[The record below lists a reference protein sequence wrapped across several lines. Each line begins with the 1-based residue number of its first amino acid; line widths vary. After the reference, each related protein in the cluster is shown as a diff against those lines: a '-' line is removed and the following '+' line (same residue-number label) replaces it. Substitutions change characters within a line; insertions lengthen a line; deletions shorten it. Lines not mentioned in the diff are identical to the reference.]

1 MPGGGPLVAVQAR
14 VVSAADDPWR
24 AGAAPAGAFSTEMNP
39 VPPGGDGG
47 GTKAQYL
54 GAQVP

>member
-1 MPGGGPLVAVQAR
+1 MAVQAR

-39 VPPGGDGG
+39 VPPGGGGG